1 MISDLIKRGEKV
13 QAENTGKMPCDD
25 GSRVWNDASISP
37 GVQRIAGNARG

>member
-1 MISDLIKRGEKV
+1 MIGHLIKRGEKI

-25 GSRVWNDASISP
+25 GSRAWNDASICQ